1 MKDAGLDPALAVA
14 VVPNA
19 ATAHLAVTQTARMR
33 DAERVLVHGA
43 LGGLAVGFPGIARQL
58 GASRVV
64 GTVRASD
71 LGAEGKQNSRTTRS
85 SIPLSCPHAWR
96 ASASI
101 SSSTPLAVPSAPP
114 ASGCSRRWDA
124 CSRSATP
131 AETGTRST
139 ATGSGSGTW
148 PFTAFR
154 WGSSSRATRTPR
166 ATRATAAIRA
176 AAAGLAQANVET
188 LPLSNAAVAHARLE
202 NHSVNGRLVLRP

>member
-33 DAERVLVHGA
+33 DGERVLVHGA

-114 ASGCSRRWDA
+114 ASGSSRRWDA

-154 WGSSSRATRTPR
+154 WGFSSRATRTSRDPR
-166 ATRATAAIRA
+166 YSCDPCRGRRPRPGQRRA
-176 AAAGLAQANVET
+176 ASPLQRGSGACTAGE
-188 LPLSNAAVAHARLE
+188 PLGEWPSR
-202 NHSVNGRLVLRP
+202 SPP